1 MKGILRRLFDTLA
14 SGEAKVLLLFSVVAG
29 IASGG
34 IAYAAGAGGIAE
46 AAWAATSVAGLV
58 PLSLYVARDL
68 LRREPGVDLIALLA
82 IAGAI
87 VLGEY
92 LAGAVIAAML
102 ATGWSLEQYAN
113 HRARRE
119 LTGLLERAPRV
130 VHRYEDGNIT
140 SPGLEDVRPGDL
152 LLVKPGEIVPV
163 DGFVNTEFAV
173 LDESALTGEPNPA
186 ERTRGEQIASGVVNV
201 GASFDMI
208 AVTTAEHSTYA
219 GIVRLVREAQ
229 ASKAPFVRMADRY
242 ALVFVPLT
250 LAIAGAAWILSGDAV
265 RALAVVVVATPCP
278 LILAAPIAIVSGV
291 SRAARRGVIIKGGTA
306 LETLAGARVL
316 LFDKTG
322 TLTAGRPVL
331 TDVEAPGLPD
341 PQEMLRLAASVEQ
354 MSPHILAA
362 AIVRA
367 ARERG
372 LAMQFPQE
380 VEEETGQGIKGV
392 VDGRRVAVGKL
403 EWVTSA
409 RPLPEWVRR
418 LRRRLAFDGF
428 ANMFVSLDGVLTGA
442 LILEDPI
449 RVDSARTIRLLR
461 QAGIRRIVMV
471 TGDRTEV
478 AETVGHAVGID
489 EVLAERTPSEKVDAV
504 REEKPHGISIMVGDG
519 INDAPALAAADVG
532 VAIGARGATASSEA
546 ADIVLVVDRLD
557 RLAEAIRIARRA
569 RGIALQSVVAGMGLS
584 GVAMLAAAG
593 GYLAPVAGAFLQEI
607 IDVAVIMNALRAL
620 GGYASQPKATGVD
633 AELTQRFRSE
643 HSELLPL
650 VNRIRVVADRL
661 DSLKPGAALAEAR
674 EVHSFLV
681 EKLLPHEKAEEE
693 AFYPAVARLLGGDDP
708 TGTMVR
714 AHVEI
719 VHLTRVLGGL
729 LEDLEPEGPLV
740 EDLPELRRV
749 LYGLHAIL
757 HLHFAQEEEAYLS
770 LVEVQPEPAGARRPP
785 GPPRL

>member
-1 MKGILRRLFDTLA
+1 MKITPRRLFDLIA
-14 SGEAKVLLLFSVVAG
+14 SGEAKVIVLLSAVGGVLFGLAAH
-29 IASGG
+29 I
-34 IAYAAGAGGIAE
+34 AGADGTADL
-46 AAWAATSVAGLV
+46 AWGLTSLAGLV
-58 PLSLYVARDL
+58 PLSIYVARDL
-68 LRREPGVDLIALLA
+68 WRREPGVDLIALLA
-82 IAGAI
+82 IGGALA
-87 VLGEY
+87 LGEY
-92 LAGAVIAAML
+92 LAGAVIAVML
-102 ATGWSLEQYAN
+102 ATGWSLELYAGA
-113 HRARRE
+113 RARRE

-130 VHRYEDGNIT
+130 VHRYQGGDIV
-140 SPGLEDVRPGDL
+140 SPPLDDVRPGDL

-163 DGFVNTEFAV
+163 DGFINSEFAV

-186 ERTRGEQIASGVVNV
+186 ERVRGEQIASGVVNV
-201 GASFDMI
+201 GAAFDMV
-208 AVTTAEHSTYA
+208 AVTTADQSTYA

-229 ASKAPFVRMADRY
+229 ESKAPFVRMADRY

-250 LAIAGAAWILSGDAV
+250 LAVAGAAWLLSGDVV

-291 SRAARRGVIIKGGTA
+291 SRAARRGVIVKGGA
-306 LETLAGARVL
+306 AVETLASARVL

-331 TDVEAPGLPD
+331 TDIESPGVEEPGTL
-341 PQEMLRLAASVEQ
+341 LRLAASVEQ

-372 LAMQFPQE
+372 LEISLPANAK
-380 VEEETGQGIKGV
+380 EETGQGIIGT
-392 VDGRRVAVGKL
+392 VDGRTVAVGKL
-403 EWVTSA
+403 EWVTSE
-409 RPLPEWVRR
+409 RPLPQWVRR
-418 LRRRLAFDGF
+418 LRRRLTFDGY
-428 ANMFVSLDGVLTGA
+428 ANMFVSVDGVLTGA

-489 EVLAERTPSEKVDAV
+489 EVLAERTPAEKVDAV
-504 REEKPHGISIMVGDG
+504 REERPNGVSIMVGDG

-546 ADIVLVVDRLD
+546 ADVVLVVDRLD

-569 RGIALQSVVAGMGLS
+569 RGIALQSVIAGMGLS

-593 GYLAPVAGAFLQEI
+593 GYLMPVAGALVQEV
-607 IDVAVIMNALRAL
+607 IDVAVIINALRAL
-620 GGYASQPKATGVD
+620 GGYERRPKSTGIE
-633 AELTQRFRSE
+633 AELTQRFRGE
-643 HSELLPL
+643 HSKLIPF
-650 VNRIRVVADRL
+650 VKRFHVVADRL
-661 DSLKPGAALAEAR
+661 DTIGPAEALAQVR
-674 EVHSFLV
+674 EVHQFLTD
-681 EKLLPHEKAEEE
+681 KLLPHEKAEEE
-693 AFYPAVARLLGGDDP
+693 TFYPRVARMLGGDDP

-729 LEDLEPEGPLV
+729 LEDMDPEGPAV

-757 HLHFAQEEEAYLS
+757 TLHFAQEEEAYLS
-770 LVEVQPEPAGARRPP
+770 LVETQADAVDAAALAR
-785 GPPRL
+785 GSG